1 MALLAAALAALGVVP
16 LLGLPGG
23 LIVTASLPVFGLSER
38 DLHPDSGWPAA
49 VLVSLLWPA
58 GLVLG
63 YGAGFGLLAGQP
75 RWRQAAAMAGVAV
88 AWCLLLSLLCY
99 ARAEKRKPASN
110 PSVEPKLT
118 VH

>member
-1 MALLAAALAALGVVP
+1 MGTDVILRLEGLTVRYGGFVAVDG
-16 LLGLPGG
+16 LGLELRRGE
-23 LIVTASLPVFGLSER
+23 L
-38 DLHPDSGWPAA
+38 
-49 VLVSLLWPA
+49 
-58 GLVLG
+58 
-63 YGAGFGLLAGQP
+63 FGLLAGQP